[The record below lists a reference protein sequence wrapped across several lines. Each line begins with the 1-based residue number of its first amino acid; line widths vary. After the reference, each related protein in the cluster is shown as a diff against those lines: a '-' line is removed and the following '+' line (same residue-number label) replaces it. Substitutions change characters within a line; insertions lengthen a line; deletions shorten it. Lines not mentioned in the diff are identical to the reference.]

1 MFPETLNAWSLGKR
15 WALWWWAEADLM
27 VKETLAQTRA
37 RMTKVVE
44 ELQHELAA
52 VRTDCASTALLHHL
66 KADYYGTPTPL
77 NQVATLGVP
86 EPTLI
91 TVQPWDASL
100 LPAIEKAIRSSDLG
114 LNPVNDG
121 KILRVPLP
129 PLTEER
135 RKELVKHVH
144 ALVEKHR
151 LTVRNLRREANE
163 TLKKLLKDKKIS
175 EDDERR
181 GLEES
186 QKLTDEF
193 ISKLDLQGT
202 SKEQEILEMR
212 GRQGLDL
219 LMKIITL
226 RPMGVLLSPPV
237 RGMKIKNEPS
247 AAVPRGPQIL
257 FQNNPIQGRSRYNR
271 NRVLADLRFPLRI
284 TGSHSPKRRV
294 LLQEI
299 ANCDCEGL
307 KFFASWGSETLDTF
321 CSHLLHLKGFVAGTA
336 PVWDVHALYEI

>member
-1 MFPETLNAWSLGKR
+1 
-15 WALWWWAEADLM
+15 M

-37 RMTKVVE
+37 RMNKVVE
-44 ELQHELAA
+44 DLQHELAA
-52 VRTDCASTALLHHL
+52 VRTGRASTALLDHL
-66 KADYYGTPTPL
+66 KVDYYGTPTPL

-193 ISKLDLQGT
+193 ISKLDLQGK

-212 GRQGLDL
+212 
-219 LMKIITL
+219 
-226 RPMGVLLSPPV
+226 
-237 RGMKIKNEPS
+237 
-247 AAVPRGPQIL
+247 
-257 FQNNPIQGRSRYNR
+257 
-271 NRVLADLRFPLRI
+271 
-284 TGSHSPKRRV
+284 
-294 LLQEI
+294 
-299 ANCDCEGL
+299 
-307 KFFASWGSETLDTF
+307 
-321 CSHLLHLKGFVAGTA
+321 
-336 PVWDVHALYEI
+336 

>member
-37 RMTKVVE
+37 RMNKVVE
-44 ELQHELAA
+44 DLQHELAA
-52 VRTDCASTALLHHL
+52 VRTGRASTALL
-66 KADYYGTPTPL
+66 D
-77 NQVATLGVP
+77 QVATLGVP

-193 ISKLDLQGT
+193 ISKLDLQGK

-212 GRQGLDL
+212 
-219 LMKIITL
+219 
-226 RPMGVLLSPPV
+226 
-237 RGMKIKNEPS
+237 
-247 AAVPRGPQIL
+247 
-257 FQNNPIQGRSRYNR
+257 
-271 NRVLADLRFPLRI
+271 
-284 TGSHSPKRRV
+284 
-294 LLQEI
+294 
-299 ANCDCEGL
+299 
-307 KFFASWGSETLDTF
+307 
-321 CSHLLHLKGFVAGTA
+321 
-336 PVWDVHALYEI
+336 